1 MTDFEHEHEPLD
13 PSAEDQRRKA
23 ALMAKLQANADNMTA
38 ASMAGHQPV
47 HDIVTS
53 RQAGI
58 FGPGATGQQMAAN
71 VADRPARVGDGAGAG
86 RDLERLGGTNW
97 EAQGA
102 GAVGPIPAG
111 AYANLNRPAD
121 QLGESPLL
129 RFMRGER

>member
-1 MTDFEHEHEPLD
+1 MSESFNEHAGAD

-23 ALMAKLQANADNMTA
+23 ALMGRLQANSDAMTA
-38 ASMAGHQPV
+38 AAMAAHQKD
-47 HDIVTS
+47 HNIVTS

-58 FGPGATGQQMAAN
+58 FGPGATGQQQAAD
-71 VADRPARVGDGAGAG
+71 VAARPARVGDGAGAG